1 MDINTLPSG
10 TDCLIDANI
19 VIYFLTNS
27 SPDCVKF
34 FERIVQE
41 DIAGYLTTTIVAEVL
56 HRRMMME
63 AQAKGLVT
71 PGKALAKLKA
81 QPSLILQLTD
91 YITEITKLMRL
102 PLDVL
107 EANLTDIAVSHLLRT
122 SHGLFVNDSL
132 NLACAQRYGITDIV
146 SRDTD
151 LKRLPTITVWEPTDI

>member
-1 MDINTLPSG
+1 MDINAIPSG

-19 VIYFLTNS
+19 VIYFLTNA
-27 SPDCVKF
+27 SPDCVNF
-34 FERIVQE
+34 FDRIAQQ
-41 DIAGYLTTTIVAEVL
+41 DLAGYLTTTIVAEIL

-71 PGKALAKLKA
+71 PGRALAKLKA

-91 YITEITKLMRL
+91 YITEITKFLRL

-107 EANLTDIAVSHLLRT
+107 EVNLTDIAVSHSIRT

-132 NLACAQRYGITDIV
+132 NLAYAQRYGITNVV

-151 LKRLPTITVWEPTDI
+151 VKRVPTVIVWEPTDI

>member
-1 MDINTLPSG
+1 MDINLIPSG
-10 TDCLIDANI
+10 TDCLIDANV
-19 VIYFLTNS
+19 VIYFLTNA
-27 SPDCVKF
+27 SPDCVNF
-34 FERIVQE
+34 FDRIAQE
-41 DIAGYLTTTIVAEVL
+41 DLVGYLTTTIIAETL

-91 YITEITKLMRL
+91 YINEMAFLLRL

-107 EANLTDIAVSHLLRT
+107 TATPVDIALSHSLRT
-122 SHGLFVNDSL
+122 SHGLFVNDSI
-132 NLACAQRYGITDIV
+132 NLACAQVYGIRDIV

-151 LKRLPTITVWEPTDI
+151 LQRVPTITVWEPTDI